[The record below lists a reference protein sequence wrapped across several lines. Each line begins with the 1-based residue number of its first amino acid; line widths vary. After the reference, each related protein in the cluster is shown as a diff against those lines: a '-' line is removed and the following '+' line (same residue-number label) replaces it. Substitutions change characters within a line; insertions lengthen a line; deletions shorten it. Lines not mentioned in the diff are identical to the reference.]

1 MEHQQT
7 IQVRIQVID
16 MKPQVLDLRVPV
28 YLKASDLS
36 QRIIRDAG
44 LEPFWPNRKRKLYWM
59 RARGRLLQDHETL
72 QELGVIDNEL
82 IYILPQPL
90 PEMGVVEQNPDYPKV
105 NDYLG
110 QGLPLLVFMLFAII
124 AWSFCWGF
132 AINASRHLLVS
143 ILPSMGVS
151 VLCISFSR
159 HAWGGSPSD
168 PKIGGTAFFLYTL
181 SVLFA
186 SLTPL
191 ALREMTFTEFILFA
205 VPGYVSGVAVLPV
218 AWLAWWGSVEPLPK
232 HRVVEEKE
240 EEVQQH
246 TCAICQQA
254 IEDEVLTGCKY
265 GKCGRAFHVGC
276 RQAREMIYRGPS
288 SFCEVCQDRVA

>member
-1 MEHQQT
+1 M
-7 IQVRIQVID
+7 
-16 MKPQVLDLRVPV
+16 PV

-36 QRIIRDAG
+36 QRINRDAG

-59 RARGRLLQDHETL
+59 RARGRLLQDHDTL

-124 AWSFCWGF
+124 TWSFCWGF

-159 HAWGGSPSD
+159 HAWGGILP
-168 PKIGGTAFFLYTL
+168 TQRLEVRHFFLYTL

-191 ALREMTFTEFILFA
+191 VTFEMTFTEFILFA
-205 VPGYVSGVAVLPV
+205 VPVLFPVSR
-218 AWLAWWGSVEPLPK
+218 LAHGLACLVGLCGTTSQTPCGREER
-232 HRVVEEKE
+232 RVST
-240 EEVQQH
+240 
-246 TCAICQQA
+246 TCAICQPA
-254 IEDEVLTGCKY
+254 IEEEVLTGCKY
-265 GKCGRAFHVGC
+265 GKCGQAFHVGC
-276 RQAREMIYRGPS
+276 RQARMK
-288 SFCEVCQDRVA
+288 

>member
-90 PEMGVVEQNPDYPKV
+90 PEMGVVEQNPDYPKI

-110 QGLPLLVFMLFAII
+110 QGLPLLVFMLFLYCLY
-124 AWSFCWGF
+124 SF
-132 AINASRHLLVS
+132 
-143 ILPSMGVS
+143 
-151 VLCISFSR
+151 
-159 HAWGGSPSD
+159 
-168 PKIGGTAFFLYTL
+168 
-181 SVLFA
+181 
-186 SLTPL
+186 
-191 ALREMTFTEFILFA
+191 
-205 VPGYVSGVAVLPV
+205 
-218 AWLAWWGSVEPLPK
+218 
-232 HRVVEEKE
+232 
-240 EEVQQH
+240 
-246 TCAICQQA
+246 
-254 IEDEVLTGCKY
+254 
-265 GKCGRAFHVGC
+265 
-276 RQAREMIYRGPS
+276 
-288 SFCEVCQDRVA
+288 

>member
-1 MEHQQT
+1 MCARYSFVCEVLWSINKT

-16 MKPQVLDLRVPV
+16 IKPQVLDLRVPV

-44 LEPFWPNRKRKLYWM
+44 LEPFWPNRKRKLYWL

-72 QELGVIDNEL
+72 QNLGVIDNEL

-90 PEMGVVEQNPDYPKV
+90 PEMGVVEQSPDYPKV

-110 QGLPLLVFMLFAII
+110 QGLPLLIFMLFAIMM
-124 AWSFCWGF
+124 WSFCWGIT
-132 AINASRHLLVS
+132 INASQHWLVS

-159 HAWGGSPSD
+159 HAWGGSPSH
-168 PKIGGTAFFLYTL
+168 PRVGGTAFFLYTL

-186 SLTPL
+186 SFDTTGSQRDD
-191 ALREMTFTEFILFA
+191 ASRVYCFCCSWICFGCCRFA
-205 VPGYVSGVAVLPV
+205 RSDGWLGGVLLSHYQNTVKYKKKTKHKSI
-218 AWLAWWGSVEPLPK
+218 SVQFANKPF
-232 HRVVEEKE
+232 
-240 EEVQQH
+240 QMM
-246 TCAICQQA
+246 
-254 IEDEVLTGCKY
+254 Y
-265 GKCGRAFHVGC
+265 
-276 RQAREMIYRGPS
+276 
-288 SFCEVCQDRVA
+288 